1 MDNVYTTDAATAA
14 AIAAA
19 AAAAV
24 TAASDKR
31 GISPLK
37 AQQKLAQGLFG
48 PTGWKKGVERKREE
62 ELASGKGRREDEG
75 IFPLLFFQ
83 LPPPLPPSPPPPPP
97 PSPPPR
103 TPPPLLPP
111 PLHFS
116 QLIFVL

>member
-1 MDNVYTTDAATAA
+1 MYPCTCLYTDTNELGFEAGSVGTNGHPVFRGELSWMRMKARVWRSNFPPPEYGLAATAA
-14 AIAAA
+14 AIAA

-48 PTGWKKGVERKREE
+48 PTGWKKGVEKKREE

-75 IFPLLFFQ
+75 
-83 LPPPLPPSPPPPPP
+83 
-97 PSPPPR
+97 
-103 TPPPLLPP
+103 
-111 PLHFS
+111 
-116 QLIFVL
+116 

>member
-1 MDNVYTTDAATAA
+1 NIVVVKIPGSSSWWATLGFEAGSVGTNGHPVFRGELSWMRMKA
-14 AIAAA
+14 RVWRSNFPPPEYGLG

-62 ELASGKGRREDEG
+62 ELASGKGRREDE
-75 IFPLLFFQ
+75 
-83 LPPPLPPSPPPPPP
+83 
-97 PSPPPR
+97 
-103 TPPPLLPP
+103 
-111 PLHFS
+111 
-116 QLIFVL
+116 